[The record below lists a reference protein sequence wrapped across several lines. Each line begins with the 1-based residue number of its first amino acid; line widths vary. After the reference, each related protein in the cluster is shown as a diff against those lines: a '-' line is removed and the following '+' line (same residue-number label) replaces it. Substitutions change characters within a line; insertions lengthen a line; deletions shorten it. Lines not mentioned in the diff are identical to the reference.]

1 MSAQERFKTLYKA
14 FSPDG
19 KLMHAHDLL
28 KRAAQL
34 WPKRTMVIC
43 GDHTITYHDLFIR
56 SKLLAHKLRE
66 HGVRKGERVII
77 YYENSIE
84 FYVAYFAVW
93 SAGGIVAPLN
103 VFLHETE
110 FVGIIHDAEPKVL
123 IVSPTLLKKL
133 DTYPHGDLPPII
145 SEIDTTSPLPKSVE
159 PFDSEE
165 EPEEFDEDD
174 TVAILYTSGTTGF
187 PKGVM
192 LSSKNIV
199 TNTLQGVSSFEVGK
213 NERVF
218 CPLPLFHSL
227 PQNICVWSIMVAGAT
242 AIIVPKIDRRAL
254 IKGLSHK
261 PTLIIAV
268 PALYGLFC
276 MLRKLKFGSVKYCI
290 AGGDALSDKIRA
302 MFALVYGRKICNG
315 YGLTETS
322 PFVSVDF
329 DDYSQPTGTIGKPF
343 PGIQY
348 VIRNEEAKDLPQG
361 QIGVLWLA
369 GDNIMKG
376 YYKAPEATA
385 EVIKDGWFNT
395 GDLGYITKDGKVV
408 LVGRERD
415 LISNKGLKI
424 YPQEVENVIFSYPS
438 VLQVGVIGIKDNDEE
453 IPVAYIGTKEPEEKH
468 SELIEALR
476 SLCQRNLAAYK
487 VPRQFYIRRDLA
499 VTATGKVDKKVLR
512 VEQAAEQAKED

>member
-1 MSAQERFKTLYKA
+1 MSAHQRFNTLYKA

-19 KLMHAHDLL
+19 KLMHAYDLL

-43 GDHTITYHDLFIR
+43 GDDQITYHDLYSR
-56 SKLLAHKLRE
+56 SKLLAHTLRS

-77 YYENSIE
+77 YYENSIQ

-93 SAGGIVAPLN
+93 HAGGIVAPLN

-110 FVGIIHDAEPKVL
+110 LVRIIHESEPKVL
-123 IVSPTLLKKL
+123 IVSPSLLKKL
-133 DTYPHGDLPPII
+133 DEYPHGELPPII
-145 SEIDTTSPLPKSVE
+145 SEIDITSPLPKTIE

-165 EPEEFDEDD
+165 EPEELDEDD
-174 TVAILYTSGTTGF
+174 TIAILYTSGTTGF

-199 TNTLQGVSSFEVGK
+199 TNTLQGVSSFDVGK

-242 AIIVPKIDRRAL
+242 AIIVPKIDRRSL
-254 IKGLSHK
+254 MKGIAQK
-261 PTLIIAV
+261 PTLIVAV

-276 MLRKLKFGSVKYCI
+276 MLKKLKFGSVKYFI
-290 AGGDALSDKIRA
+290 AGGDALSDKIRGL
-302 MFALVYGRKICNG
+302 FALVYGRKIGNG

-329 DDYSQPTGTIGKPF
+329 DDYTQPTGTIGKPF
-343 PGIQY
+343 PGIRY
-348 VIRNEEAKDLPQG
+348 MIRDKEGKDLPQG
-361 QIGVLWLA
+361 EIGVLWLA

-408 LVGRERD
+408 LAGRERD
-415 LISNKGLKI
+415 LISNKVLKI
-424 YPQEVENVIFSYPS
+424 YPQEVENVLLSYPP

-468 SELIEALR
+468 PELIEALR
-476 SLCQRNLAAYK
+476 SHCQRNLAAYK
-487 VPRQFYIRRDLA
+487 VPRQFFIRRDLE
-499 VTATGKVDKKVLR
+499 TTTTGKVDKKVLR
-512 VEQAAEQAKED
+512 AQHETKVN